1 MKVLIG
7 GFDLFG
13 AVGGGQTYYRNVILR
28 NPQIEFHYFR
38 QNESVHHSRPA
49 NARTIDYRIWYDP
62 SCFVH
67 PFDHGVPP
75 WALSPYLDAHNLAR
89 CVSGHCYDVIDIPD
103 YYNFGL
109 FLRPALRHHDVK
121 AGRIAMSMH
130 GAISTSLSL
139 NWGSDG
145 SIDLPIRQ
153 IELMQYSAA
162 DLRYFISAYY
172 RDEWQGY
179 SPLETHLL
187 DPMWF
192 FDVPKPLPYRP
203 ETERPILRFIGRVEK
218 RKGPHL
224 FVEMAWWLPC
234 GSYDS
239 AEIIGPDC
247 PGVQG
252 QSAVAE
258 LETMCRRR
266 GLNIRILKAQSMDE
280 LARGFA
286 SRSIVFAP
294 SIYDTLNL
302 VALEALFSGCPTV
315 VGQNA
320 GICRFLRE
328 RFPSIPFVPFD
339 TDHFL
344 ANLPRVSEL
353 LDQYDERR
361 TALEQAIKQ
370 ADTSPVGPRLADIY
384 DSRPVHD
391 SAVSELTESWHQS
404 LAHLL
409 PDAVPTRKLAVAA

>member
-28 NPQIEFHYFR
+28 NPQIEFHYLR
-38 QNESVHHSRPA
+38 QNEPEYLPRPS
-49 NARTIDYRIWYDP
+49 NARAIDYRNWYEP
-62 SCFVH
+62 SCFAN

-89 CVSGHCYDVIDIPD
+89 CVAGNCYDVVDIPD

-109 FLRPALRHHDVK
+109 FLRPALRHHDV
-121 AGRIAMSMH
+121 AADRIAISMH
-130 GAISTSLSL
+130 GLISTSLSL

-153 IELMQYSAA
+153 IETMQYSAA
-162 DLRYFISAYY
+162 DLRYFISAFY
-172 RDEWQGY
+172 RDEWRDY
-179 SPLETHLL
+179 SPLESHLF

-203 ETERPILRFIGRVEK
+203 TTDKPILRFIGRVEK

-224 FVEMAWWLPC
+224 FVETAWWLRH

-252 QSAVAE
+252 QSAAGE
-258 LETMCRRR
+258 LEAMCRRR
-266 GLNIRILKAQSMDE
+266 GLAIRILKSQSMDE

-286 SRSIVFAP
+286 NRSIVFAP

-320 GICRFLRE
+320 GVCRFLRE

-339 TDHFL
+339 TDNFL
-344 ANLPRVSEL
+344 VNIPRVTEL
-353 LDQYDERR
+353 LDQYDARR
-361 TALEQAIKQ
+361 TALTEAIRQ
-370 ADTSPVGPRLADIY
+370 ADTRPVGPRLTDIY
-384 DSRPVHD
+384 NSRPIHD
-391 SAVSELTESWHQS
+391 IAVSELTERWHRS

-409 PDAVPTRKLAVAA
+409 PEVAIPRKLAVAA